1 MIEKAIIDT
10 CKEYSLIPKGSVVT
24 VALSGGADSVTL
36 LYALNRLKD
45 KLGITVKA
53 AHLNH
58 LIRGDEAFRD
68 EEFVKNL
75 CSSLDIPLICEEIDV
90 PKLAKEQNLS
100 LETAA
105 RKVRYEF
112 LNHVC
117 EDGLIATAHTAS
129 DNLETVLLN
138 LARGSAI
145 GGLCGIPI
153 RRDNIIRP
161 IISVTRE
168 EIEKYCA
175 ENNLSFV
182 TDSTNLSDDYTRN
195 KIRHSIVPVL
205 KEINPKIEKSVLKT
219 SRSVTNISNMIK
231 IEADNY
237 ITKNFNHNKLDVSSF
252 GELNPEIAKQV
263 IIEFVKICDRRISLE
278 ACHIESIYKICL
290 KCGKTGIPNNKYCQN
305 KNGYLFVGSND
316 ENLKKTE
323 FSVEIIKITENVNN
337 LLLNNSLDCDKIVG
351 KLVLR
356 TRMSGDS
363 IRLVNRGCT
372 KNLKK
377 LYNECSVPV
386 NIRDTLPVIA
396 DDLGVVWIHTIG
408 VAERCAVSKKTN
420 SAYIIGVKE
429 NGRI

>member
-112 LNHVC
+112 LNRVC

-153 RRDNIIRP
+153 KRDNIIRP

-168 EIEKYCA
+168 EIEKYCDV
-175 ENNLSFV
+175 NNLSFV

-195 KIRHSIVPVL
+195 KLRHSIVPVL

-252 GELNPEIAKQV
+252 GELNPEIAKK
-263 IIEFVKICDRRISLE
+263 IIVEFVKICDRRISLE
-278 ACHIESIYKICL
+278 TCHIESIYKICL

-377 LYNECSVPV
+377 LYNECSIPV

-396 DDLGVVWIHTIG
+396 DDLGVVWIHGIG

-420 SAYIIGVKE
+420 SAYVIGVKE
-429 NGRI
+429 NE

>member
-1 MIEKAIIDT
+1 MIEKAIIDN

-45 KLGITVKA
+45 RLGITVKA

-90 PKLAKEQNLS
+90 PKLAKKQNLS

-105 RKVRYEF
+105 REIRYEF
-112 LNHVC
+112 LNRVC
-117 EDGLIATAHTAS
+117 EGGLIATAHTAS
-129 DNLETVLLN
+129 DNLETLLLN

-153 RRDNIIRP
+153 KRDNIIRP

-168 EIEKYCA
+168 EIEKYCCV
-175 ENNLSFV
+175 NNLSFV

-195 KIRHSIVPVL
+195 KLRHSIVPVL
-205 KEINPKIEKSVLKT
+205 KELNPKIEKTVLKT
-219 SRSVTNISNMIK
+219 SRSVTEISNMIK
-231 IEADNY
+231 SSAENY
-237 ITKNFNHNKLDVSSF
+237 IKENFADNKLDVSNLY
-252 GELNPEIAKQV
+252 GLNPEIAKRV
-263 IIEFVKICDRRISLE
+263 IIEFVKICDSGISLE

-290 KCGKTGIPNNKYCQN
+290 KCGKTGIPKNKYCQN

-323 FSVEIIKITENVNN
+323 FSVEITKISENVNN

-356 TRMSGDS
+356 TRQSGDS
-363 IRLVNRGCT
+363 IRLANRGCT
-372 KNLKK
+372 KKLTK
-377 LYNECSVPV
+377 LYNEFSVP
-386 NIRDTLPVIA
+386 IYLRDTLPVIS
-396 DDLGVVWIHTIG
+396 DDLGVVWIHGIG

-420 SAYIIGVKE
+420 SAYVIGVKE
-429 NGRI
+429 NE

>member
-1 MIEKAIIDT
+1 MIEKAIIDN

-24 VALSGGADSVTL
+24 VALSGGADSVAL

-45 KLGITVKA
+45 RLGITVKA

-90 PKLAKEQNLS
+90 PKLAKKQNLS

-105 RKVRYEF
+105 REIRYEF
-112 LNHVC
+112 LNRVC
-117 EDGLIATAHTAS
+117 EGGLIATAHTAS

-138 LARGSAI
+138 LARGTAI

-153 RRDNIIRP
+153 KRDNIIRP

-168 EIEKYCA
+168 EIEKYCCV
-175 ENNLSFV
+175 NNLSFV

-195 KIRHSIVPVL
+195 KLRHNIVPVL
-205 KEINPKIEKSVLKT
+205 RELNPKIEKTVLKT
-219 SRSVTNISNMIK
+219 SRSVTEISNMIK
-231 IEADNY
+231 SSAENY
-237 ITKNFNHNKLDVSSF
+237 IKENFADNKLDVSKLK
-252 GELNPEIAKQV
+252 ELNSEIAKRV
-263 IIEFVKICDRRISLE
+263 IIEFVKICDSEISLE

-290 KCGKTGIPNNKYCQN
+290 KCGKTGIPKNKYCQN
-305 KNGYLFVGSND
+305 KNGYLFIGSND
-316 ENLKKTE
+316 ENIKKTK
-323 FSVEIIKITENVNN
+323 FSVEITKISENVNN

-356 TRMSGDS
+356 TRQSGDS
-363 IRLVNRGCT
+363 IRLANRGCT
-372 KNLKK
+372 KKLTK
-377 LYNECSVPV
+377 LYNEFSVPV
-386 NIRDTLPVIA
+386 YLRDTLPVIS
-396 DDLGVVWIHTIG
+396 DDLGVVWIHGIG

-420 SAYIIGVKE
+420 SAYVIGVKE
-429 NGRI
+429 NE

>member
-1 MIEKAIIDT
+1 MIEKAITNT
-10 CKEYSLIPKGSVVT
+10 CREYSLIPKGSIVT
-24 VALSGGADSVTL
+24 VALSGGADSVAL

-45 KLGITVKA
+45 KLGITLKA

-75 CSSLDIPLICEEIDV
+75 CSSLSIPLTCEEIDV
-90 PKLAKEQNLS
+90 PKIAKELNFS

-112 LNHVC
+112 LNRIC
-117 EDGLIATAHTAS
+117 EGGLIATAHTAS

-138 LARGSAI
+138 LARGTAL
-145 GGLCGIPI
+145 GGICGIPI
-153 RRDNIIRP
+153 RRDNIVRP

-168 EIEKYCA
+168 EIEKYC
-175 ENNLSFV
+175 EEHNLSFV

-195 KIRHSIVPVL
+195 KIRHNVVPIL

-219 SRSVTNISNMIK
+219 ARSVTQISNLIK
-231 IEADNY
+231 DEAENY
-237 ITKNFNHNKLDVSSF
+237 IKKNLSDNKLALSNFNK
-252 GELNPEIAKQV
+252 LNPEIAKRV
-263 IIEFVKICDRRISLE
+263 ITQFVKICDSSISLE
-278 ACHIESIYKICL
+278 ACHIESIYDICL
-290 KCGKTGIPNNKYCQN
+290 KGGKTGIPKNRYCQN
-305 KNGYLFVGSND
+305 KNGCLMVGSND

-323 FSVEIIKITENVNN
+323 FFVEIIKKTENVNN
-337 LLLNNSLDCDKIVG
+337 LLLNNALDCDKIVG

-356 TRMSGDS
+356 TRISGDS
-363 IRLVNRGCT
+363 IRLANRGCT
-372 KNLKK
+372 KTLRK
-377 LYNECSVPV
+377 LYNECKIPV
-386 NIRDTLPVIA
+386 DIRDTLPVIA

-408 VAERCAVSKKTN
+408 VAKRCEVSKKTN

-429 NGRI
+429 NE

>member
-1 MIEKAIIDT
+1 MIEKAIIDN
-10 CKEYSLIPKGSVVT
+10 CKEYSLIPKGRVVT
-24 VALSGGADSVTL
+24 VALSGGADSVAL

-45 KLGITVKA
+45 RLGITVKA

-90 PKLAKEQNLS
+90 PKLAKKQNLS

-105 RKVRYEF
+105 REIRYEF
-112 LNHVC
+112 LNRVC
-117 EDGLIATAHTAS
+117 EGGLIATAHTAS
-129 DNLETVLLN
+129 DNLETLLLN

-153 RRDNIIRP
+153 KRDNIIRP

-168 EIEKYCA
+168 EIEKYCCV
-175 ENNLSFV
+175 NNLSFV

-195 KIRHSIVPVL
+195 KLRHNIVPVL
-205 KEINPKIEKSVLKT
+205 RELNPKIEKTVLKT
-219 SRSVTNISNMIK
+219 SRSVTEISNMIK
-231 IEADNY
+231 SSAENY
-237 ITKNFNHNKLDVSSF
+237 IRENFADNKLDVSNLD
-252 GELNPEIAKQV
+252 GLNPEIAKRV
-263 IIEFVKICDRRISLE
+263 IIEFVKICDSDVSLE
-278 ACHIESIYKICL
+278 ACHIENIYKICL
-290 KCGKTGIPNNKYCQN
+290 KCGKTGIPKNKYCQN
-305 KNGYLFVGSND
+305 KNGYLFIGSND

-323 FSVEIIKITENVNN
+323 FSVEITKISENVNN

-356 TRMSGDS
+356 TRQSGDS
-363 IRLVNRGCT
+363 IRLANRGCT
-372 KNLKK
+372 KKLTK
-377 LYNECSVPV
+377 LYNEFSVPV
-386 NIRDTLPVIA
+386 NLRDTLPVIS
-396 DDLGVVWIHTIG
+396 DDLGVVWIHGIG

-420 SAYIIGVKE
+420 LVYVIGVKE
-429 NGRI
+429 NE

>member
-1 MIEKAIIDT
+1 MIEKAITNT
-10 CKEYSLIPKGSVVT
+10 CRVYSLIPKGSIVT
-24 VALSGGADSVTL
+24 VALSGGADSVAL

-45 KLGITVKA
+45 KLGITLKA

-75 CSSLDIPLICEEIDV
+75 CSSLSIPLTCEEIDV
-90 PKLAKEQNLS
+90 PKIAKELNFS

-112 LNHVC
+112 LNRIC
-117 EDGLIATAHTAS
+117 EGGLIATAHTAS

-138 LARGSAI
+138 LARGTAL
-145 GGLCGIPI
+145 GGICGIPI
-153 RRDNIIRP
+153 RRDNIVRP

-168 EIEKYCA
+168 EIEKYC
-175 ENNLSFV
+175 EEHNLSFV

-195 KIRHSIVPVL
+195 KIRHNVVPIL

-219 SRSVTNISNMIK
+219 ARSVTQISNLIK
-231 IEADNY
+231 DEAENY
-237 ITKNFNHNKLDVSSF
+237 IKKNLSDNKLALSNFNK
-252 GELNPEIAKQV
+252 LNPEIAKRV
-263 IIEFVKICDRRISLE
+263 ITQFVKICDSSISLE
-278 ACHIESIYKICL
+278 ACHIESIYDICL
-290 KCGKTGIPNNKYCQN
+290 KGGKTGIPKNRYCQN
-305 KNGYLFVGSND
+305 KNGCLMVGSND

-323 FSVEIIKITENVNN
+323 FFVEIIKKTENVNN

-356 TRMSGDS
+356 TRISGDS
-363 IRLVNRGCT
+363 IRLANRGCT
-372 KNLKK
+372 KTLRK
-377 LYNECSVPV
+377 LYNECKIPV
-386 NIRDTLPVIA
+386 DIRDTLPVIA

-408 VAERCAVSKKTN
+408 VAKRCAVSKKTN

-429 NGRI
+429 NE

>member
-1 MIEKAIIDT
+1 MIEKAILDT
-10 CKEYSLIPKGSVVT
+10 CREYSLIPKGSIVT
-24 VALSGGADSVTL
+24 VALSGGADSVAL

-45 KLGITVKA
+45 ELGITLKA

-75 CSSLDIPLICEEIDV
+75 CSSLDIPLICEEKDV
-90 PKLAKEQNLS
+90 PKISKEQNLS

-112 LNHVC
+112 LNRVC
-117 EDGLIATAHTAS
+117 EGGLIATAHTAS

-138 LARGSAI
+138 LARGTAI

-168 EIEKYCA
+168 EVEKYC
-175 ENNLSFV
+175 EIHNLSFV

-195 KIRHSIVPVL
+195 KLRHSIVPVL
-205 KEINPKIEKSVLKT
+205 REINPKIEKSVLKT
-219 SRSVTNISNMIK
+219 SRSVTRISNLIK
-231 IEADNY
+231 LEADNY
-237 ITKNFNHNKLDVSSF
+237 INRNFADNKLDLSNFS
-252 GELNPEIAKQV
+252 ELNPEIAKRV
-263 IIEFVKICDRRISLE
+263 ITQFVKICDSEISLE
-278 ACHIESIYKICL
+278 ACHIESIYDICL
-290 KCGKTGIPNNKYCQN
+290 KGGKTGIPKNRYCQN
-305 KNGYLFVGSND
+305 KKGYLYVSTND
-316 ENLKKTE
+316 ENPKKTE
-323 FSVEIIKITENVNN
+323 FSVEITKISENVNN

-356 TRMSGDS
+356 TRISGDS

-377 LYNECSVPV
+377 LYNECEIPV

-420 SAYIIGVKE
+420 SAYVIGVKE
-429 NGRI
+429 NE

>member
-1 MIEKAIIDT
+1 MIEKAIIDN

-24 VALSGGADSVTL
+24 VALSGGADSVAL

-45 KLGITVKA
+45 RLGITVKA

-90 PKLAKEQNLS
+90 PKLAKKQNLS

-105 RKVRYEF
+105 REIRYEF
-112 LNHVC
+112 LNRVC
-117 EDGLIATAHTAS
+117 EGGLIATAHTAS
-129 DNLETVLLN
+129 DNLETLLLN
-138 LARGSAI
+138 LARGTAI
-145 GGLCGIPI
+145 GGLCGIPVK
-153 RRDNIIRP
+153 RENIIRP

-175 ENNLSFV
+175 QNNLSFV

-195 KIRHSIVPVL
+195 KLRHSIVPVL
-205 KEINPKIEKSVLKT
+205 RELNPKIEKTVLKT
-219 SRSVTNISNMIK
+219 SRSVTEISNMIK
-231 IEADNY
+231 SSAENY
-237 ITKNFNHNKLDVSSF
+237 IKENFADNKLDVSNLD
-252 GELNPEIAKQV
+252 GLNPEIAKRV
-263 IIEFVKICDRRISLE
+263 IIEFVKICDSDVSLE
-278 ACHIESIYKICL
+278 SCHIENIYKICL
-290 KCGKTGIPNNKYCQN
+290 KCGKTGIPKNKYCQN

-316 ENLKKTE
+316 ENLKKPE
-323 FSVEIIKITENVNN
+323 FSVEITKISENVNN

-356 TRMSGDS
+356 TRQSGDS
-363 IRLVNRGCT
+363 IRLANRGCT
-372 KNLKK
+372 KKLTK
-377 LYNECSVPV
+377 LYNEFSVPV
-386 NIRDTLPVIA
+386 NLRDTLPVIS
-396 DDLGVVWIHTIG
+396 DDLGVVWIHGIG

-420 SAYIIGVKE
+420 SVYVIGVKE
-429 NGRI
+429 NE

>member
-1 MIEKAIIDT
+1 MIEKAIINN

-24 VALSGGADSVTL
+24 VALSGGADSVAL

-45 KLGITVKA
+45 RLGITVKA

-90 PKLAKEQNLS
+90 PKLAKKQNLS

-105 RKVRYEF
+105 REIRYEF
-112 LNHVC
+112 LNRVC
-117 EDGLIATAHTAS
+117 EGGLIATAHTAS
-129 DNLETVLLN
+129 DNLETLLLN

-153 RRDNIIRP
+153 KRDNIIRP

-168 EIEKYCA
+168 EIEKYCCV
-175 ENNLSFV
+175 NNLSFV

-195 KIRHSIVPVL
+195 KLRHNIVPVL
-205 KEINPKIEKSVLKT
+205 RELNPKIEKTVLKT
-219 SRSVTNISNMIK
+219 SRSVTEISNMIK
-231 IEADNY
+231 SSAENY
-237 ITKNFNHNKLDVSSF
+237 IKENFADNKLDVSNLD
-252 GELNPEIAKQV
+252 GLNPEIAKRV
-263 IIEFVKICDRRISLE
+263 IIEFVKICDSGISLE

-290 KCGKTGIPNNKYCQN
+290 KCGKTGIPKNKYCQN
-305 KNGYLFVGSND
+305 KNGYLFIGSND
-316 ENLKKTE
+316 ENIKKTK
-323 FSVEIIKITENVNN
+323 FSVEITKISENVNN

-356 TRMSGDS
+356 TRQSGDS
-363 IRLVNRGCT
+363 IRLANRGCT
-372 KNLKK
+372 KKLTK
-377 LYNECSVPV
+377 LYNEFSVPV
-386 NIRDTLPVIA
+386 YLRDTLPVIS
-396 DDLGVVWIHTIG
+396 DDLGVVWIHGIG

-420 SAYIIGVKE
+420 SAYVIGVKE
-429 NGRI
+429 NE

>member
-1 MIEKAIIDT
+1 MIEKAILDT
-10 CKEYSLIPKGSVVT
+10 CKEYSLIPKGSIVT
-24 VALSGGADSVTL
+24 VALSGGADSVAL
-36 LYALNRLKD
+36 LYALNRIKD

-75 CSSLDIPLICEEIDV
+75 CSSLGIPLICEKKDV
-90 PKLAKEQNLS
+90 PKIAKELNLS

-112 LNHVC
+112 LSRIC
-117 EDGLIATAHTAS
+117 DGGLIATAHTAS

-138 LARGSAI
+138 LARGTAL

-153 RRDNIIRP
+153 KRDNIIRP

-168 EIEKYCA
+168 EIEKYC
-175 ENNLSFV
+175 EKHNLSFV

-195 KIRHSIVPVL
+195 KLRHNIVPVL
-205 KEINPKIEKSVLKT
+205 REINPKIEKSVLKT
-219 SRSVTNISNMIK
+219 SRSVTQISNMIK
-231 IEADNY
+231 DKAKNY
-237 ITKNFNHNKLDVSSF
+237 IKENLSDNKLNLSNF
-252 GELNPEIAKQV
+252 GELNPEIAKRV
-263 IIEFVKICDRRISLE
+263 ITQFVKICDSRISLE
-278 ACHIESIYKICL
+278 ACHIECIYDICL
-290 KCGKTGIPNNKYCQN
+290 KGGKTGIPKNKYCQN
-305 KNGYLFVGSND
+305 KKGYLCVGSND
-316 ENLKKTE
+316 ENRQITT
-323 FSVEIIKITENVNN
+323 FSVEIIKKTEKINN
-337 LLLNNSLDCDKIVG
+337 LLLNNALDCDKIVG

-377 LYNECSVPV
+377 LYNECSIPV
-386 NIRDTLPVIA
+386 NIRDTLPVIS

-408 VAERCAVSKKTN
+408 VSERCAVGKKTN

>member
-1 MIEKAIIDT
+1 MIEKAIINN

-24 VALSGGADSVTL
+24 VALSGGADSVAL

-45 KLGITVKA
+45 RLGITVKA

-90 PKLAKEQNLS
+90 PKLAKKQNLS

-105 RKVRYEF
+105 REIRYEF
-112 LNHVC
+112 LNRVC
-117 EDGLIATAHTAS
+117 EGGLIATAHTAS
-129 DNLETVLLN
+129 DNLETLLLN

-153 RRDNIIRP
+153 KRDNIIRP

-168 EIEKYCA
+168 EIEKYCCV
-175 ENNLSFV
+175 NNLSFV

-195 KIRHSIVPVL
+195 KLRHSIVPVL
-205 KEINPKIEKSVLKT
+205 RELNPKIEKTVLKT
-219 SRSVTNISNMIK
+219 SRSVTEISNMIK
-231 IEADNY
+231 SSAENY
-237 ITKNFNHNKLDVSSF
+237 IKENFADNKLDVSKLK
-252 GELNPEIAKQV
+252 ELNSEIAKRV
-263 IIEFVKICDRRISLE
+263 IIEFVKICDSEISLE

-290 KCGKTGIPNNKYCQN
+290 KCGKTGIPKNKYCQN
-305 KNGYLFVGSND
+305 KNGYLFIGSND
-316 ENLKKTE
+316 ENIKKTK
-323 FSVEIIKITENVNN
+323 FSVEITKISENVNN
-337 LLLNNSLDCDKIVG
+337 LLLNNSLACDKIVG

-356 TRMSGDS
+356 TRQSGDS
-363 IRLVNRGCT
+363 IRLANRGCT
-372 KNLKK
+372 KKLTK
-377 LYNECSVPV
+377 LYNEFSVPV
-386 NIRDTLPVIA
+386 YLRDTLPVIS
-396 DDLGVVWIHTIG
+396 DDLGVVWIHGIG

-420 SAYIIGVKE
+420 SAYVIGVKE
-429 NGRI
+429 NE

>member
-1 MIEKAIIDT
+1 MIEKAIINN

-24 VALSGGADSVTL
+24 VALSGGADSVAL

-45 KLGITVKA
+45 RLGITVKA

-90 PKLAKEQNLS
+90 PKLAKKQNLS

-105 RKVRYEF
+105 REIRYEF
-112 LNHVC
+112 LNRVC
-117 EDGLIATAHTAS
+117 EGGLIATAHTAS
-129 DNLETVLLN
+129 DNLETLLLN

-153 RRDNIIRP
+153 KRDNIIRP

-168 EIEKYCA
+168 EIEKYCCV
-175 ENNLSFV
+175 NNLSFV

-195 KIRHSIVPVL
+195 KLRHNIVPVL
-205 KEINPKIEKSVLKT
+205 RELNPKIEKTVLKT
-219 SRSVTNISNMIK
+219 SRSVTEISNMIK
-231 IEADNY
+231 SSAENY
-237 ITKNFNHNKLDVSSF
+237 IKENFADNKLDVSKLK
-252 GELNPEIAKQV
+252 ELNSEIAKRV
-263 IIEFVKICDRRISLE
+263 IIEFVKICDSEISLE
-278 ACHIESIYKICL
+278 ACHIENIYKICL
-290 KCGKTGIPNNKYCQN
+290 KCGKTGIPKNKYCQN
-305 KNGYLFVGSND
+305 KNGYLFVGPND

-323 FSVEIIKITENVNN
+323 FSVEITKISENVNN

-356 TRMSGDS
+356 TRQSGDS
-363 IRLVNRGCT
+363 IRLANRGCT
-372 KNLKK
+372 KKLTK
-377 LYNECSVPV
+377 LYNEFSVP
-386 NIRDTLPVIA
+386 IYLRDTLPVIS
-396 DDLGVVWIHTIG
+396 DDLGVVWIHGIG
-408 VAERCAVSKKTN
+408 VAERCAVSEKTN
-420 SAYIIGVKE
+420 SAYVIGVEE
-429 NGRI
+429 NE

>member
-1 MIEKAIIDT
+1 MIEKAIIDN

-24 VALSGGADSVTL
+24 VALSGGADSVAL

-45 KLGITVKA
+45 RLGITVKA

-90 PKLAKEQNLS
+90 PKLAKKQNLS

-105 RKVRYEF
+105 REIRYEF
-112 LNHVC
+112 LNRVC
-117 EDGLIATAHTAS
+117 EGGLIATAHTAS
-129 DNLETVLLN
+129 DNLETLLLN

-153 RRDNIIRP
+153 KRDNIIRP

-168 EIEKYCA
+168 EIEKYCCV
-175 ENNLSFV
+175 NNLSFV

-195 KIRHSIVPVL
+195 KLRHNIVPVL
-205 KEINPKIEKSVLKT
+205 RELNPKIEKTVLKT
-219 SRSVTNISNMIK
+219 SRSVTEISNMIK
-231 IEADNY
+231 SSAENY
-237 ITKNFNHNKLDVSSF
+237 IKENFADNKLDVSKLK
-252 GELNPEIAKQV
+252 ELNSEIAKRV
-263 IIEFVKICDRRISLE
+263 IIEFVKICDSEISLE
-278 ACHIESIYKICL
+278 ACHIENIYKICL
-290 KCGKTGIPNNKYCQN
+290 KCGKTGIPKNKYCQN
-305 KNGYLFVGSND
+305 KNGYLFIGSND
-316 ENLKKTE
+316 ENIKKTK
-323 FSVEIIKITENVNN
+323 FSVEITKISENVNN

-356 TRMSGDS
+356 TRQSGDS
-363 IRLVNRGCT
+363 IRLANRGCT
-372 KNLKK
+372 KKLTK
-377 LYNECSVPV
+377 LYNEFSVPV
-386 NIRDTLPVIA
+386 YLRDTLPVIS
-396 DDLGVVWIHTIG
+396 DDLDVVWIHGIG

-420 SAYIIGVKE
+420 SAYVIGVKE
-429 NGRI
+429 NE

>member
-112 LNHVC
+112 LNRVC

-386 NIRDTLPVIA
+386 NIRNTLPVIA

>member
-1 MIEKAIIDT
+1 MIEKAIIDN

-24 VALSGGADSVTL
+24 VALSGGADSVAL

-45 KLGITVKA
+45 RLGITVKA

-90 PKLAKEQNLS
+90 PKLAKKQNLS

-105 RKVRYEF
+105 REIRYEF
-112 LNHVC
+112 LNRVC
-117 EDGLIATAHTAS
+117 EGGLIATAHTAS
-129 DNLETVLLN
+129 DNLETLLLN

-153 RRDNIIRP
+153 KRDNIIRP

-168 EIEKYCA
+168 EIEKYCCV
-175 ENNLSFV
+175 NNLSFV

-195 KIRHSIVPVL
+195 KLRHNIVPVL
-205 KEINPKIEKSVLKT
+205 RELNPKIEKTVLKT
-219 SRSVTNISNMIK
+219 SRSVTEISNMIK
-231 IEADNY
+231 SSAENY
-237 ITKNFNHNKLDVSSF
+237 IKENFADNKLDVSKLK
-252 GELNPEIAKQV
+252 ELNSEIAKRV
-263 IIEFVKICDRRISLE
+263 IIEFVKICDSEISLE

-290 KCGKTGIPNNKYCQN
+290 KCGKTGIPKNKYCQN
-305 KNGYLFVGSND
+305 KNGYLFIGSND
-316 ENLKKTE
+316 EHIKKTK
-323 FSVEIIKITENVNN
+323 FSVEITKISENVNN

-356 TRMSGDS
+356 TRQSGDS
-363 IRLVNRGCT
+363 IRLANRGCT
-372 KNLKK
+372 KKLTK
-377 LYNECSVPV
+377 LYNEFSVPV
-386 NIRDTLPVIA
+386 YLRDTLPVIS
-396 DDLGVVWIHTIG
+396 DDLGVVWIHGIG

-420 SAYIIGVKE
+420 SAYVIGVKE
-429 NGRI
+429 NE

>member
-1 MIEKAIIDT
+1 MIEKAIINN

-24 VALSGGADSVTL
+24 VALSGGADSVAL

-45 KLGITVKA
+45 RLGITVKA

-90 PKLAKEQNLS
+90 PKLAKKQNLS

-105 RKVRYEF
+105 REIRYEF
-112 LNHVC
+112 LNRVC
-117 EDGLIATAHTAS
+117 EGGLIATAHTAS
-129 DNLETVLLN
+129 DNLETLLLN

-153 RRDNIIRP
+153 KRDNIIRP

-168 EIEKYCA
+168 EIEKYCCV
-175 ENNLSFV
+175 NNLSFV

-195 KIRHSIVPVL
+195 KLRHNIVPVL
-205 KEINPKIEKSVLKT
+205 RELNPKIEKTVLKT
-219 SRSVTNISNMIK
+219 SRSVTEISNMIK
-231 IEADNY
+231 DEAENY
-237 ITKNFNHNKLDVSSF
+237 IKKNLSDNKLALSNFNK
-252 GELNPEIAKQV
+252 LNPEIAKRV
-263 IIEFVKICDRRISLE
+263 ITQFVKICDSSISLE
-278 ACHIESIYKICL
+278 ACHIESIYDICL
-290 KCGKTGIPNNKYCQN
+290 KGGKTGIPKNRYCQN
-305 KNGYLFVGSND
+305 KNGCLMVGSND

-323 FSVEIIKITENVNN
+323 FFVEIIKKTENVNN
-337 LLLNNSLDCDKIVG
+337 LLLNNALDCDKIVG

-356 TRMSGDS
+356 TRISGDS
-363 IRLVNRGCT
+363 IRLANRGCT
-372 KNLKK
+372 KTLRK
-377 LYNECSVPV
+377 LYNECKIPV
-386 NIRDTLPVIA
+386 DIRDTLPVIA

-408 VAERCAVSKKTN
+408 VAKRCEVSKKTN

-429 NGRI
+429 NE

>member
-1 MIEKAIIDT
+1 MIEKAILDT
-10 CKEYSLIPKGSVVT
+10 CREYSLIPKGSIVT
-24 VALSGGADSVTL
+24 VALSGGADSVAL

-45 KLGITVKA
+45 ELGITLKA

-75 CSSLDIPLICEEIDV
+75 CSSLDIPLICEEKDV
-90 PKLAKEQNLS
+90 PKISKEQNLS

-112 LNHVC
+112 LNRVC
-117 EDGLIATAHTAS
+117 EGGLIATAHTAS

-138 LARGSAI
+138 LARGTAI

-168 EIEKYCA
+168 EIEKYCGTH
-175 ENNLSFV
+175 NLSFV

-195 KIRHSIVPVL
+195 KLRHSIVPVL
-205 KEINPKIEKSVLKT
+205 REINPKIEKSVLKT
-219 SRSVTNISNMIK
+219 SRSVTRISNLIK
-231 IEADNY
+231 LEADNY
-237 ITKNFNHNKLDVSSF
+237 INRNFADNKLDLSNFS
-252 GELNPEIAKQV
+252 ELNPEIAKRV
-263 IIEFVKICDRRISLE
+263 ITQFVKICDSEISLE
-278 ACHIESIYKICL
+278 ACHIESIYDICL
-290 KCGKTGIPNNKYCQN
+290 KGGKTGIPKNRYCQN
-305 KNGYLFVGSND
+305 KKGYLYVGTND
-316 ENLKKTE
+316 ENPKKTE
-323 FSVEIIKITENVNN
+323 FSVEITKISENVNN

-356 TRMSGDS
+356 TRISGDS

-377 LYNECSVPV
+377 LYNECEIPV

-420 SAYIIGVKE
+420 SAYVIGVKE
-429 NGRI
+429 NE

>member
-1 MIEKAIIDT
+1 MIEKAIINN

-24 VALSGGADSVTL
+24 VALSGGADSVAL

-45 KLGITVKA
+45 RLGITVKA

-90 PKLAKEQNLS
+90 PKLAKKQNLS

-105 RKVRYEF
+105 REIRYEF
-112 LNHVC
+112 LNRVC
-117 EDGLIATAHTAS
+117 EGGLIATAHTAS
-129 DNLETVLLN
+129 DNLETLLLN

-145 GGLCGIPI
+145 GGLCGIPVK
-153 RRDNIIRP
+153 RENIIRP

-168 EIEKYCA
+168 EIEKYCCV
-175 ENNLSFV
+175 NNLSFV

-195 KIRHSIVPVL
+195 KLRHSIVPVL
-205 KEINPKIEKSVLKT
+205 RELNPKIEKTVLKT
-219 SRSVTNISNMIK
+219 SRSVTEISNMIK
-231 IEADNY
+231 SSAENY
-237 ITKNFNHNKLDVSSF
+237 IKENFADNKLDVSNLD
-252 GELNPEIAKQV
+252 GLNPEIAKRV
-263 IIEFVKICDRRISLE
+263 IIEFVKICDSEISLE
-278 ACHIESIYKICL
+278 ACHIENIYKICL
-290 KCGKTGIPNNKYCQN
+290 KCGKTGIPKNKYCQN
-305 KNGYLFVGSND
+305 KNGYLFIGSND

-323 FSVEIIKITENVNN
+323 FSVEITKISENVNN

-356 TRMSGDS
+356 TRQSGDS
-363 IRLVNRGCT
+363 IRLANRGCT
-372 KNLKK
+372 KKLTK
-377 LYNECSVPV
+377 LYNEFSVPV
-386 NIRDTLPVIA
+386 YLRDTLPVIS
-396 DDLGVVWIHTIG
+396 DDLGVVWIHGIG

-420 SAYIIGVKE
+420 SAYVIGVKE
-429 NGRI
+429 NE

>member
-1 MIEKAIIDT
+1 MIEKAIIDN
-10 CKEYSLIPKGSVVT
+10 CKVYSLIPKGSVVT
-24 VALSGGADSVTL
+24 VALSGGADSVAL

-45 KLGITVKA
+45 RLGITVKA

-90 PKLAKEQNLS
+90 PKLTKKQNLS

-105 RKVRYEF
+105 REIRYEF
-112 LNHVC
+112 LNRIC
-117 EDGLIATAHTAS
+117 EGGLIATAHTAS
-129 DNLETVLLN
+129 DNLETLLLN

-153 RRDNIIRP
+153 KRDNIIRP

-168 EIEKYCA
+168 EIEKYCCV
-175 ENNLSFV
+175 NNLSFV

-195 KIRHSIVPVL
+195 KLRHSIVPVL
-205 KEINPKIEKSVLKT
+205 KELNPKIEKTVLKT
-219 SRSVTNISNMIK
+219 SRSVTEISNMIK
-231 IEADNY
+231 SSAENY
-237 ITKNFNHNKLDVSSF
+237 IRENFADNKLDVSNLD
-252 GELNPEIAKQV
+252 GLNPEIAKRV
-263 IIEFVKICDRRISLE
+263 IIEFVKICDSDVSLE
-278 ACHIESIYKICL
+278 ACHIENIYKICL
-290 KCGKTGIPNNKYCQN
+290 KCGKTGIPKNKYCQN

-323 FSVEIIKITENVNN
+323 FSVEITKISENVNN

-356 TRMSGDS
+356 TRQSGDS
-363 IRLVNRGCT
+363 IRLANRGCT
-372 KNLKK
+372 KKLTK
-377 LYNECSVPV
+377 LYNEFSVPV
-386 NIRDTLPVIA
+386 YLRDTLPVIS
-396 DDLGVVWIHTIG
+396 DDLGVVWIHGIG

-420 SAYIIGVKE
+420 LVYVIGVKE
-429 NGRI
+429 NE

>member
-1 MIEKAIIDT
+1 MIEKAILDT
-10 CKEYSLIPKGSVVT
+10 CREYSLIPKGSIVT
-24 VALSGGADSVTL
+24 VALSGGADSVAL

-45 KLGITVKA
+45 ELGITLKA

-75 CSSLDIPLICEEIDV
+75 CSSLDIPLICEEKDV
-90 PKLAKEQNLS
+90 PKISKEQNLS

-112 LNHVC
+112 LNRVC
-117 EDGLIATAHTAS
+117 EGGLIATAHTAS

-138 LARGSAI
+138 LARGTAI

-168 EIEKYCA
+168 EVEKYC
-175 ENNLSFV
+175 EIHNLSFV
-182 TDSTNLSDDYTRN
+182 TDSTNLNDDYTRN
-195 KIRHSIVPVL
+195 KLRHSIVPVL
-205 KEINPKIEKSVLKT
+205 REINPKIEKSVLKT
-219 SRSVTNISNMIK
+219 SRSATRISNLIK
-231 IEADNY
+231 LEADNY
-237 ITKNFNHNKLDVSSF
+237 INRNFADNKLDLSNFS
-252 GELNPEIAKQV
+252 ELNPEIAKRV
-263 IIEFVKICDRRISLE
+263 ITQFVKICDSEISLE
-278 ACHIESIYKICL
+278 ACHIESIYDICL
-290 KCGKTGIPNNKYCQN
+290 KGGKTGIPKNRYCQN
-305 KNGYLFVGSND
+305 KKGYLYVSTND
-316 ENLKKTE
+316 ENPKKTE
-323 FSVEIIKITENVNN
+323 FSVEITKISENVNN

-356 TRMSGDS
+356 TRISGDS

-377 LYNECSVPV
+377 LYNECEIPV

-420 SAYIIGVKE
+420 SAYVIGVKE
-429 NGRI
+429 NE

>member
-1 MIEKAIIDT
+1 MIEKAIIDN

-24 VALSGGADSVTL
+24 VALSGGADSVAL

-45 KLGITVKA
+45 RLGITVKA

-105 RKVRYEF
+105 REIRYEF
-112 LNHVC
+112 LNRVC
-117 EDGLIATAHTAS
+117 EGGLIATAHTAS
-129 DNLETVLLN
+129 DNLETLLLN
-138 LARGSAI
+138 LARGTAI

-153 RRDNIIRP
+153 MRENIIRP

-168 EIEKYCA
+168 EIEKYCCV
-175 ENNLSFV
+175 NNLSFV

-195 KIRHSIVPVL
+195 KLRHSIVPVL
-205 KEINPKIEKSVLKT
+205 RELNPKIEKTVLKT
-219 SRSVTNISNMIK
+219 SRSVTEISNMIK
-231 IEADNY
+231 SSAENY
-237 ITKNFNHNKLDVSSF
+237 IKENFADNKLDVSNLD
-252 GELNPEIAKQV
+252 GLNPEIAKRV
-263 IIEFVKICDRRISLE
+263 IIEFVKICDSEISLE
-278 ACHIESIYKICL
+278 ACHIENIYKICL
-290 KCGKTGIPNNKYCQN
+290 KCGKTGIPKNKYCQN
-305 KNGYLFVGSND
+305 KNGYLFIGSND

-323 FSVEIIKITENVNN
+323 FSVEITKISENVNN

-356 TRMSGDS
+356 TRQSGDS
-363 IRLVNRGCT
+363 IRLANRGCT
-372 KNLKK
+372 KKLTK
-377 LYNECSVPV
+377 LYNEFSVPV
-386 NIRDTLPVIA
+386 YLRDTLPVIS
-396 DDLGVVWIHTIG
+396 DDLGVVWIHGIG

-420 SAYIIGVKE
+420 SAYVIGVKE
-429 NGRI
+429 NE

>member
-1 MIEKAIIDT
+1 MIEKAIIDN

-24 VALSGGADSVTL
+24 VALSGGADSVAL

-45 KLGITVKA
+45 RLGITVKA

-90 PKLAKEQNLS
+90 PKLAKKQNLS

-105 RKVRYEF
+105 REIRYEF
-112 LNHVC
+112 LNRVC
-117 EDGLIATAHTAS
+117 EGGLIATAHTAS
-129 DNLETVLLN
+129 DNLETLLLN

-153 RRDNIIRP
+153 KRDNIIRP

-168 EIEKYCA
+168 EIEKYCCV
-175 ENNLSFV
+175 NNLSFV

-195 KIRHSIVPVL
+195 KLRHNIVPVL
-205 KEINPKIEKSVLKT
+205 RELNPKIEKTVLKT
-219 SRSVTNISNMIK
+219 SRSVTEISNMIK
-231 IEADNY
+231 SSAENY
-237 ITKNFNHNKLDVSSF
+237 IKENFADNKLDVSKLK
-252 GELNPEIAKQV
+252 ELNSEIAKRV
-263 IIEFVKICDRRISLE
+263 IIEFVKICDSEISLE
-278 ACHIESIYKICL
+278 ACHIENIYKICL
-290 KCGKTGIPNNKYCQN
+290 KCGKTGIPKNKYCQN
-305 KNGYLFVGSND
+305 KNGYLFIGSND
-316 ENLKKTE
+316 ENIKKTK
-323 FSVEIIKITENVNN
+323 FSVEITKISENVNN

-356 TRMSGDS
+356 TRQSGDS
-363 IRLVNRGCT
+363 IRLANRGCT
-372 KNLKK
+372 KKLTK
-377 LYNECSVPV
+377 LYNEFSVPV
-386 NIRDTLPVIA
+386 YLRDTLPVIS
-396 DDLGVVWIHTIG
+396 DDLGVVWIHGIG

-420 SAYIIGVKE
+420 SAYVIGVKE
-429 NGRI
+429 NE

>member
-112 LNHVC
+112 LNRVC

-356 TRMSGDS
+356 TRISGDS
-363 IRLVNRGCT
+363 IRLANRGCT
-372 KNLKK
+372 KTLRK
-377 LYNECSVPV
+377 LYNECKIPV
-386 NIRDTLPVIA
+386 DIRDTLPVIA

-408 VAERCAVSKKTN
+408 VAKRCAVSKKTN

-429 NGRI
+429 NE

>member
-1 MIEKAIIDT
+1 MIEKTIIDT
-10 CKEYSLIPKGSVVT
+10 CREYSLIPKSSIVT
-24 VALSGGADSVTL
+24 VALSGGADSVAL

-105 RKVRYEF
+105 REIRYEF
-112 LNHVC
+112 LNRVC
-117 EDGLIATAHTAS
+117 ESGLIATAHTAS

-138 LARGSAI
+138 LARGTAI

-153 RRDNIIRP
+153 KRDNIIRP

-195 KIRHSIVPVL
+195 KLRHNIVPVL
-205 KEINPKIEKSVLKT
+205 RELNPKIEKSVLKT
-219 SRSVTNISNMIK
+219 SRSVTRISDMIK
-231 IEADNY
+231 MDAENY
-237 ITKNFNHNKLDVSSF
+237 INKNFADNKLDLSNFS
-252 GELNPEIAKQV
+252 ELNPEIAKRV
-263 IIEFVKICDRRISLE
+263 ITQFVKICDSEISLE

-290 KCGKTGIPNNKYCQN
+290 KCGKTGIPKNKYCQN

-351 KLVLR
+351 KLLLR

-372 KNLKK
+372 KSLKK

-408 VAERCAVSKKTN
+408 VAERCAVGKKTN
-420 SAYIIGVKE
+420 SAYVIGVKE
-429 NGRI
+429 NE

>member
-1 MIEKAIIDT
+1 MIEKTIIDT
-10 CKEYSLIPKGSVVT
+10 CREYSLIPKGSIVT
-24 VALSGGADSVTL
+24 VALSGGADSVAL

-105 RKVRYEF
+105 REIRYEF
-112 LNHVC
+112 LNRVC
-117 EDGLIATAHTAS
+117 ESGLIATAHTAS

-138 LARGSAI
+138 LTRGTAI

-195 KIRHSIVPVL
+195 KLRHNIVPVL
-205 KEINPKIEKSVLKT
+205 RELNPKIEKSVLKT
-219 SRSVTNISNMIK
+219 ARSVTQISNLIK
-231 IEADNY
+231 DEAENY
-237 ITKNFNHNKLDVSSF
+237 IKKNLSDNKLALSNFNK
-252 GELNPEIAKQV
+252 LNPEIAKRV
-263 IIEFVKICDRRISLE
+263 ITQFVKICDSEISLE

-290 KCGKTGIPNNKYCQN
+290 KCGKTGIPKNKYCQN
-305 KNGYLFVGSND
+305 KKGYLSVGSQVKNQ
-316 ENLKKTE
+316 KTTA
-323 FSVEIIKITENVNN
+323 FSVEIIKKTENVNN

-372 KNLKK
+372 KSLKK

-386 NIRDTLPVIA
+386 NIRDTLPVIS

-408 VAERCAVSKKTN
+408 VAERCAVGKKTN
-420 SAYIIGVKE
+420 SAYVIGVKE
-429 NGRI
+429 NE

>member
-112 LNHVC
+112 LNRVC

-153 RRDNIIRP
+153 KRDNIIRP

-168 EIEKYCA
+168 EIEKYCDV
-175 ENNLSFV
+175 NNLSFV

-195 KIRHSIVPVL
+195 KLRHSIVPVL

-252 GELNPEIAKQV
+252 GELNPEIAKK
-263 IIEFVKICDRRISLE
+263 IIVEFVKICDRRISLE
-278 ACHIESIYKICL
+278 TCHIESIYKICL

-377 LYNECSVPV
+377 LYNECSIPV

-396 DDLGVVWIHTIG
+396 DDLGVVWIHGIG
-408 VAERCAVSKKTN
+408 VAERCAVSK
-420 SAYIIGVKE
+420 
-429 NGRI
+429 

>member
-1 MIEKAIIDT
+1 MIEKAIINN

-24 VALSGGADSVTL
+24 VALSGGADSVAL

-45 KLGITVKA
+45 RLGITVKA

-90 PKLAKEQNLS
+90 PKLAKKQNLS

-105 RKVRYEF
+105 REIRYEF
-112 LNHVC
+112 LNRVC
-117 EDGLIATAHTAS
+117 EGGLIATAHTAS
-129 DNLETVLLN
+129 DNLETLLLN

-153 RRDNIIRP
+153 KRDNIIRP

-168 EIEKYCA
+168 EIEKYCCV
-175 ENNLSFV
+175 NNLSFV

-195 KIRHSIVPVL
+195 KLRHSIVPVL
-205 KEINPKIEKSVLKT
+205 KELNPKIEKTVLKT
-219 SRSVTNISNMIK
+219 SRSVTEISNMIK
-231 IEADNY
+231 SSAENY
-237 ITKNFNHNKLDVSSF
+237 IKENFADNKLDVSKLK
-252 GELNPEIAKQV
+252 ELNSEIAKRV
-263 IIEFVKICDRRISLE
+263 IIEFVKICDSEISLE

-290 KCGKTGIPNNKYCQN
+290 KCGKTGIPKNKYCQN
-305 KNGYLFVGSND
+305 KKGYLFIGSND
-316 ENLKKTE
+316 ENIKKTK
-323 FSVEIIKITENVNN
+323 FSVEITKISENVNN

-356 TRMSGDS
+356 TRQSGDS
-363 IRLVNRGCT
+363 IRLANRGCT
-372 KNLKK
+372 KKLTK
-377 LYNECSVPV
+377 LYNEFSVPV
-386 NIRDTLPVIA
+386 YLRDTLPVIS
-396 DDLGVVWIHTIG
+396 DDLGVVWIHGIG

-420 SAYIIGVKE
+420 SAYVIGVKE
-429 NGRI
+429 NE

>member
-1 MIEKAIIDT
+1 MIEKAIIDN

-45 KLGITVKA
+45 RLGITVKA

-90 PKLAKEQNLS
+90 PKLAKKQNLS

-105 RKVRYEF
+105 REIRYEF
-112 LNHVC
+112 LNRIC
-117 EDGLIATAHTAS
+117 EGGLIATAHTAS

-153 RRDNIIRP
+153 KRDNIIRP

-168 EIEKYCA
+168 EIEKYCCV
-175 ENNLSFV
+175 NNLSFV

-195 KIRHSIVPVL
+195 KLRHSIVPVL
-205 KEINPKIEKSVLKT
+205 KELNPKIEKTVLKT
-219 SRSVTNISNMIK
+219 SRSVTEISNMIK
-231 IEADNY
+231 SSAENY
-237 ITKNFNHNKLDVSSF
+237 IKENFADNKLDVANLDR
-252 GELNPEIAKQV
+252 LNPEIAKRV
-263 IIEFVKICDRRISLE
+263 IIEFVKICDSGISLE
-278 ACHIESIYKICL
+278 TCHIENIYKICL
-290 KCGKTGIPNNKYCQN
+290 KCGKTGIPKNKYCQN

-323 FSVEIIKITENVNN
+323 FSVEITKISENVNN

-356 TRMSGDS
+356 TRQSGDS
-363 IRLVNRGCT
+363 IRLANRGCT
-372 KNLKK
+372 KKLTK
-377 LYNECSVPV
+377 LYNEFSVPV
-386 NIRDTLPVIA
+386 YLRDTLPVIS
-396 DDLGVVWIHTIG
+396 DDLGVVWIHGIG

-420 SAYIIGVKE
+420 SAYVIGVKE
-429 NGRI
+429 NE

>member
-1 MIEKAIIDT
+1 MIEKAIIDN

-45 KLGITVKA
+45 RLGITVKA

-75 CSSLDIPLICEEIDV
+75 CSSLDIPLISERIDV
-90 PKLAKEQNLS
+90 PKLAKKQNLS

-105 RKVRYEF
+105 REIRYEF
-112 LNHVC
+112 LNRVC
-117 EDGLIATAHTAS
+117 EGGLIATAHTAS
-129 DNLETVLLN
+129 DNLETVILN
-138 LARGSAI
+138 LARGTAI

-153 RRDNIIRP
+153 KRDNIIRP

-168 EIEKYCA
+168 EIEKYCCV
-175 ENNLSFV
+175 NNLSFV

-195 KIRHSIVPVL
+195 KLRHSIVPVL
-205 KEINPKIEKSVLKT
+205 KELNPKIEKTVLKT
-219 SRSVTNISNMIK
+219 SRSVTEISNMIK
-231 IEADNY
+231 SSAENY
-237 ITKNFNHNKLDVSSF
+237 IKENFADNKLDVSNLD
-252 GELNPEIAKQV
+252 GLNPEIVKRV
-263 IIEFVKICDRRISLE
+263 IIEFVKICDSGISLE

-290 KCGKTGIPNNKYCQN
+290 KCGKTGIPKNKYCQN

-323 FSVEIIKITENVNN
+323 FSVEITKISENVNN

-356 TRMSGDS
+356 TRQSGDS
-363 IRLVNRGCT
+363 IRLANRGCT
-372 KNLKK
+372 KKLTK
-377 LYNECSVPV
+377 LYNEFSVPI
-386 NIRDTLPVIA
+386 NLRDTLPVIS
-396 DDLGVVWIHTIG
+396 DDLGVVWIHGIG

-420 SAYIIGVKE
+420 LVYVIGVKE
-429 NGRI
+429 NE